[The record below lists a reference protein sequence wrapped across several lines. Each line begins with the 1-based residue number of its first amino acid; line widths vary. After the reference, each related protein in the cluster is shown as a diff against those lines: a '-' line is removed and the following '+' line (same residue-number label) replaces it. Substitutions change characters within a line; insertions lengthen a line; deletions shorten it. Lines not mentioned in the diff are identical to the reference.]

1 MWIFTRQKNPIVM
14 KTCFSE
20 GNLMKQFGN
29 PPLSKRTPPLS
40 TNPLFLSNFFM
51 TPSFKNKN
59 PLILG
64 GRKLL
69 LNYTLYQR
77 HAHMFLVLRYFNLK
91 FYTFDMKF
99 TWNFISYIISNF
111 IHFMFVLII
120 LIFFNFFKFLWLCMS
135 MYLL

>member
-1 MWIFTRQKNPIVM
+1 M
-14 KTCFSE
+14 KTCLRKTDE
-20 GNLMKQFGN
+20 ATWEL
-29 PPLSKRTPPLS
+29 PLSKRTPPFQL
-40 TNPLFLSNFFM
+40 TPLFLSNFFM

-64 GRKLL
+64 GRKLW

-111 IHFMFVLII
+111 IHFMLVLIM
-120 LIFFNFFKFLWLCMS
+120 LIFFQFFQIFGVIYVNVPFVNM
-135 MYLL
+135 